1 MKLSFYRSVCDK
13 PGKGDVMSMC
23 VRGINFV
30 SSYDFSARFW
40 NCFDSVVFFAFHFIK
55 ILYYDYSSFN
65 KIVSKVT
72 FDDIYLQNP
81 T

>member
-40 NCFDSVVFFAFHFIK
+40 NCFDSVVFFVFLLDFGTVSTVWYFLLFILLRYFTTIIPVLIK
-55 ILYYDYSSFN
+55 
-65 KIVSKVT
+65 
-72 FDDIYLQNP
+72 
-81 T
+81 

>member
-1 MKLSFYRSVCDK
+1 MYPNTFK
-13 PGKGDVMSMC
+13 C
-23 VRGINFV
+23 VWVHLYLLYVSSTYSINFV

-55 ILYYDYSSFN
+55 ILYYDYCSFN